1 MFVERGVASGED
13 LLLRLQ
19 RLQPLLASPPRQP
32 IRLLVIDS
40 ITHLFR
46 DVGAAAGEATHLLGS

>member
-1 MFVERGVASGED
+1 MASGAD

-19 RLQPLLASPPRQP
+19 RLEPLLASPPRQP

-40 ITHLFR
+40 ITHVFR